1 MSVEYLCLFFFFQ
14 AEDGIRDDLVTGVQ
28 TCALPILVRL
38 DPGPHKA
45 TMLKPFHRRSRAEF
59 CSACHKVH
67 LDAPVN
73 HYRWFRGFDEYD
85 AWQGSGVS
93 GQGARAF
100 YYPKEPKDCA
110 DCHMP
115 LVPSKD
121 QGNLGGFVH
130 SHRFPAANIAV
141 PFANHDELQMAAT
154 RDFLTANIL
163 TVDLFAATEEPPIKT
178 LRPGR

>member
-59 CSACHKVH
+59 CSTCHKVH

-73 HYRWFRGFDEYD
+73 HYRWIRGFNEYD
-85 AWQGSGVS
+85 NWQASGVS
-93 GQGARAF
+93 GQGARSF
-100 YYPKEPKDCA
+100 YYPPKAQQCA

-115 LVPSKD
+115 AVKSAD
-121 QGNLGGFVH
+121 AGAIQGVIH
-130 SHRFPAANIAV
+130 SHAFPGANTALPV
-141 PFANHDELQMAAT
+141 ANEDQAQLELT
-154 RDFLTANIL
+154 KKFLKDSV
-163 TVDLFAATEEPPIKT
+163 TVDIFAI
-178 LRPGR
+178 